1 MACAP
6 PAESVATRRSTS
18 QNLGLTRDTLRQ
30 SQERI
35 RPDAG
40 RVHARKGS
48 LSLSA
53 NKSRQRLDAVNGG
66 GRRWASIDYTAEYL
80 GVHKVTVKN
89 MIADGRI
96 TAYRLGRRVVRID
109 LNEVDRSL
117 VAYGGA
123 VG

>member
-1 MACAP
+1 
-6 PAESVATRRSTS
+6 
-18 QNLGLTRDTLRQ
+18 
-30 SQERI
+30 
-35 RPDAG
+35 
-40 RVHARKGS
+40 
-48 LSLSA
+48 LSA

-89 MIADGRI
+89 MIAHGRI